1 MKNLKQTT
9 MKIWS
14 CIQKSDFPLDVN
26 HLSEFLVYNAVV
38 NTSATKNYYGTCK
51 KKSFI
56 ERYSNHTSSF
66 QTKPRQ
72 KSAEFS
78 N

>member
-1 MKNLKQTT
+1 

-51 KKSFI
+51 KKVL
-56 ERYSNHTSSF
+56 
-66 QTKPRQ
+66 
-72 KSAEFS
+72 
-78 N
+78 

>member
-1 MKNLKQTT
+1 

-51 KKSFI
+51 KKFYREI
-56 ERYSNHTSSF
+56 
-66 QTKPRQ
+66 
-72 KSAEFS
+72 
-78 N
+78 

>member
-1 MKNLKQTT
+1 MSNIKNVIRKHDQKIMKNLKQTT

-51 KKSFI
+51 KKVL
-56 ERYSNHTSSF
+56 
-66 QTKPRQ
+66 
-72 KSAEFS
+72 
-78 N
+78 